1 MVEMRD
7 LTPFEAAHDRLNA
20 LAENLARAD
29 AVNKLVE
36 DLLEE
41 ERHCTLPISGSVEV
55 AFETREQEDAVTALK
70 IVATIDALMG
80 ISA

>member
-7 LTPFEAAHDRLNA
+7 LTPFEEAHDRLNT

-29 AVNKLVE
+29 AVNKLIE
-36 DLLEE
+36 DLMEE
-41 ERHCTLPISGSVEV
+41 ERHCTLPVSGSVTAV
-55 AFETREQEDAVTALK
+55 FESRQHADAVTALK
-70 IVATIDALMG
+70 IVATMDALMG